1 MDQELLFFSLL
12 GAGLLVVLFVHE
24 LGHLLAARH
33 YGVKVLSLSVGF
45 GPQLISFTDNLGTSW
60 KLRAIPI
67 GGSCVIDDNS
77 KLKNSPAEKRANSK
91 FRLRNLQQRAVIL
104 AAGPIF
110 NLAFAASIA
119 LLATIM
125 CRTCG
130 LYYREVGSLGAAI
143 ARLMAE
149 FSVAIA
155 LFNLLPFM
163 PLDGGRLCLTAFEA
177 GIGRPMSSTGEKRF
191 FLISM
196 VSLTGLTLAYFI
208 WAFSA
213 LSRTS

>member
-91 FRLRNLQQRAVIL
+91 FRL
-104 AAGPIF
+104 
-110 NLAFAASIA
+110 
-119 LLATIM
+119 
-125 CRTCG
+125 
-130 LYYREVGSLGAAI
+130 
-143 ARLMAE
+143 
-149 FSVAIA
+149 
-155 LFNLLPFM
+155 
-163 PLDGGRLCLTAFEA
+163 
-177 GIGRPMSSTGEKRF
+177 GICN
-191 FLISM
+191 
-196 VSLTGLTLAYFI
+196 
-208 WAFSA
+208 SA
-213 LSRTS
+213 LSSSPRDQSLILHLRRQSLFSLPSCAGLAVYITARLDRWGRRSLD

>member
-1 MDQELLFFSLL
+1 
-12 GAGLLVVLFVHE
+12 
-24 LGHLLAARH
+24 
-33 YGVKVLSLSVGF
+33 
-45 GPQLISFTDNLGTSW
+45 
-60 KLRAIPI
+60 
-67 GGSCVIDDNS
+67 
-77 KLKNSPAEKRANSK
+77 
-91 FRLRNLQQRAVIL
+91 LQQRAVIL